1 MEMFLYKERCPKY
14 KLRWFEIQVSSFKK
28 RKIEKV
34 FMYTYVKYV
43 LKKKEKKKKKQTNK
57 HCRRTLKPKREGI
70 PNSSLSCVLKPPISQ
85 GS

>member
-43 LKKKEKKKKKQTNK
+43 LKKKEKKKKKTNK
-57 HCRRTLKPKREGI
+57 QTLQKNP
-70 PNSSLSCVLKPPISQ
+70 Q
-85 GS
+85 T